1 MGKLQFNIDEASDDE
16 YFAVTEGMA
25 LIGAAMEEKPTSTLL
40 VLRLGAD
47 GNDAILAGA
56 VSGHTIEKLDALLVK
71 LKERAQLEASDS
83 DGALTL
89 HLETMAD

>member
-25 LIGAAMEEKPTSTLL
+25 LIGTAMEEKPTSTLL

-56 VSGHTIEKLDALLVK
+56 VSGHTIEKLDALLIK
-71 LKERAQLEASDS
+71 LKDRAQLEASDA

-89 HLETMAD
+89 HLETLAD